1 MPILFTSSKSTSSN
15 LYSNTALRSEPAIK
29 PSLVADNI
37 SKSFASGLINIQILS
52 NLSIAIMPSE
62 LTLIAGPSGCGK
74 STLLSILS
82 GLQFPDHGQVW
93 ALDQELSRA
102 SRRELEQFRLHH
114 TGFVFQGFNLFPA
127 LTACEQI
134 ELPLSYLGLSKKECR
149 ERALEALHEVG
160 MGHRVDQRPAALS
173 GGEKQR
179 VAIARALAKRPQFLF
194 ADEPTSALD
203 AASGQTVINILRR
216 IAHAHGS
223 TVLCVSHDHR
233 LIQHADRVLEMEDG
247 VINRDWRASSRTQ
260 SQHLPPV
267 PQDQQEHA
275 V

>member
-1 MPILFTSSKSTSSN
+1 MATMTTLSTPQIYAS
-15 LYSNTALRSEPAIK
+15 TQCSEPAAK
-29 PSLVADNI
+29 PSLIADNI
-37 SKSFASGLINIQILS
+37 TKSFASGLVSIQILT

-82 GLQFPDHGQVW
+82 GLQFPDSGKVW
-93 ALDQELSRA
+93 ALDQELSSA
-102 SRRELEQFRLHH
+102 SKRELDRFRLQH

-134 ELPLSYLGLSKKECR
+134 ELPLNYLGLSAQQCR

-160 MGHRVDQRPAALS
+160 MGHRVNQRPAALS

-179 VAIARALAKRPQFLF
+179 VAIARAIAKRPQFLF

-216 IAHAHGS
+216 IAHTHGS

-260 SQHLPPV
+260 PHNSLQV
-267 PQDQQEHA
+267 PTQEHA